1 MQLYT
6 SPLSPFAARV
16 RAALYFKRLP
26 FVDLGVPEQGLKS
39 PGFLAMNPIG
49 KIPVLLLEGGDAI
62 VESETILDYLE
73 DAFPQPPLMP
83 ATPSE
88 RAKVRTLIRVTDNYI
103 TPPTARLFPHLD
115 PSRRDAAV
123 VTDEL
128 KRMGDGIRY
137 LDHYL
142 PNSMYAHGTSLTL
155 ADCCVFP
162 SLYLC
167 EIITAQLGVPDVF
180 QAYPSVSG
188 YFAKARNDE
197 HLGRVHEEITTALRA
212 YRQ

>member
-26 FVDLGVPEQGLKS
+26 FVNLGVPEQGLKS
-39 PGFLAMNPIG
+39 PEFLAINPMG
-49 KIPVLLLEGGDAI
+49 RIPVLLLEGGDAI

-83 ATPSE
+83 SSPLD
-88 RAKVRTLIRVTDNYI
+88 RAHVRTLIRVTDNYI

-115 PSRRDAAV
+115 PSHRDAAV
-123 VTDEL
+123 VTDEI
-128 KRMGDGIRY
+128 KRMGDGLKY

-142 PNSMYAHGTSLTL
+142 PNSMYAHGTGLTL

-167 EIITAQLGVPDVF
+167 EIITGQLGKPGVF
-180 QAYPSVSG
+180 QAFPSVSG
-188 YFAKARNDE
+188 YFARSNE
-197 HLGRVHEEITTALRA
+197 HLGRIHEEITTALLA
-212 YRQ
+212 YRR

>member
-26 FVDLGVPEQGLKS
+26 FVNLGVPEHGLKS
-39 PGFLAMNPIG
+39 PEFLAINPLG
-49 KIPVLLLEGGDAI
+49 RIPVLLLEGGDVI

-73 DAFPQPPLMP
+73 DAFPQPALMP
-83 ATPSE
+83 ASPLE
-88 RAKVRTLIRVTDNYI
+88 RAQVRTLIRVTDNYL

-115 PSRRDAAV
+115 PAHRNATV

-128 KRMGDGIRY
+128 KRMGDGLKY
-137 LDHYL
+137 LDYYL
-142 PNSMYAHGTSLTL
+142 SNSMYAHGSGLTL

-167 EIITAQLGVPDVF
+167 DIITAQLGTPDVF
-180 QAYPSVSG
+180 QAFPSVSG
-188 YFAKARNDE
+188 YFAKTRNDE
-197 HLGRVHEEITTALRA
+197 HLGRIHEEMSTALRA
-212 YRQ
+212 YRH